1 MAKNPIVLAVL
12 DYANESTQFASP
24 GDKEKTKIAP
34 TLKSLPDEAF
44 FQFQTTLMAFMA
56 GRGIVFTFFPDNMR
70 LAKTWKN
77 VAAQI
82 AINQA

>member
-12 DYANESTQFASP
+12 DYANESDQFSSP
-24 GDKEKTKIAP
+24 GKNEKAKIVP
-34 TLKSLPDEAF
+34 SLDSLSDEAF
-44 FQFQTTLMAFMA
+44 VQFQSTLMAFMA
-56 GRGIVFTFFPDNMR
+56 DRGVKFTFFPDNMR

-82 AINQA
+82 AINQG